1 MARKQKISRE
11 EIIEST
17 FNVLIKNNS
26 SNSSVYDFSD
36 EAGINVITIYRKFE
50 SKNNLVKITIDHYLK
65 IFIDKLEEI
74 FSFNGNEEIGDYLNG
89 IFTKIINL
97 PEEDFNIIKV
107 ILGETDEIIEKDIL
121 ISQITDALI
130 DKLEEFFNLQ
140 QENGNIKSVDT
151 HILSI
156 FCFSILFQNM
166 ILWKIYKNTNQIDD
180 SKKYGET
187 ILDILYN
194 GIKQE

>member
-65 IFIDKLEEI
+65 LFIDKLR
-74 FSFNGNEEIGDYLNG
+74 
-89 IFTKIINL
+89 
-97 PEEDFNIIKV
+97 
-107 ILGETDEIIEKDIL
+107 
-121 ISQITDALI
+121 
-130 DKLEEFFNLQ
+130 
-140 QENGNIKSVDT
+140 KSSVLMAT
-151 HILSI
+151 RKS
-156 FCFSILFQNM
+156 
-166 ILWKIYKNTNQIDD
+166 
-180 SKKYGET
+180 ET
-187 ILDILYN
+187 I
-194 GIKQE
+194 